1 MFSLTLL
8 LAAVA
13 MEPWKDPTKS
23 TVERVDNLISLLSLD
38 EKVCIFEQRFKRD
51 TLIAVI
57 AERVC
62 CTHVRKGASS
72 LI

>member
-1 MFSLTLL
+1 MFSLMLL

-13 MEPWKDPTKS
+13 MQPWKDPTKS

-38 EKVCIFEQRFKRD
+38 EKVCIFKRD

-62 CTHVRKGASS
+62 CTHVCKGASS

>member
-38 EKVCIFEQRFKRD
+38 EKVCIYFSEGVTAEVD
-51 TLIAVI
+51 YLNSDSSVTL
-57 AERVC
+57 
-62 CTHVRKGASS
+62 
-72 LI
+72 